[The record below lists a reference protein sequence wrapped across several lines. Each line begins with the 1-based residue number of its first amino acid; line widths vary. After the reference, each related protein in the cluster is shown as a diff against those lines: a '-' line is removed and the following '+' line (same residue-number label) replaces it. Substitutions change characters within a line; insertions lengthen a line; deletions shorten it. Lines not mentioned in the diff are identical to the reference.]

1 MNPTVAL
8 ALRYVRP
15 RRLSAIGLIGGISVV
30 GIAVGTAALIIVLSL
45 FNGFRGVA
53 IDSMTSAGP
62 HVRVIDDG
70 RPLNDRVQG
79 ATLQSR
85 VVQSTLVVQ
94 LPGRTTAARTIG
106 VNSSESAMRDDIA
119 RATILGVASVETRRG
134 ISGAVISLDMAESMN
149 VYLGDTLVLLA
160 PETIESSLLTMSIPT
175 GVRVEVRGILAPTT
189 GNTATSPQMVV
200 LDSILMSAARASMI
214 AYTYVRLED
223 PRMAETVAQSLRE
236 EGFEAESWQEMHR
249 SMFDMMRLERIGSFI
264 VLSLIVIVAAFNI
277 LVSLTLGVIEKR
289 RDVAILKAL
298 GATDRQIHRIFHV
311 QGLVI
316 GVGSV
321 FIGSVLGVGLCIG
334 QQTFQ
339 WIRFDIS
346 QGYAI
351 PALPVDVH
359 VLDVIVVACMGILCA
374 GLAAQY
380 PARRAARIVVADAI
394 RSR

>member
-1 MNPTVAL
+1 M
-8 ALRYVRP
+8 
-15 RRLSAIGLIGGISVV
+15 

-53 IDSMTSAGP
+53 VDSMTSTGP
-62 HVRVIDDG
+62 HVRILDDG
-70 RPLNDRVQG
+70 QPLRDRLQG

-85 VVQSTLVVQ
+85 VMQSTLVVQ
-94 LPGRTTAARTIG
+94 LPGRTTAARAIG
-106 VNSSESAMRDDIA
+106 VSDSESGMRDDVA
-119 RATILGVASVETRRG
+119 RATMIGAASVETRRG
-134 ISGAVISLDMAESMN
+134 ISGAVISLTMAESMN

-175 GVRVEVRGILAPTT
+175 GVRVEVRGILAPAT
-189 GNTATSPQMVV
+189 GNIETAPQMVV
-200 LDSILMSAARASMI
+200 QDSVLISAARSSTT
-214 AYTYVRLED
+214 AYTYVRLAD
-223 PRMAETVAQSLRE
+223 PGMAEFVVHSLRE
-236 EGFEAESWQEMHR
+236 RGFQAESWQQMHR

-289 RDVAILKAL
+289 RDVAILKAI

-316 GVGSV
+316 GLGSV
-321 FIGSVLGVGLCIG
+321 FIGSAIGVGLCIG
-334 QQTFQ
+334 QQVFQ
-339 WIRFDIS
+339 WIRFDVA

-351 PALPVDVH
+351 PALPVEVH
-359 VLDVIVVACMGILCA
+359 ALDVIVVACLGILCA

-380 PARRAARIVVADAI
+380 PARRAARIVVAEAI

>member
-53 IDSMTSAGP
+53 IDSMTSTGP
-62 HVRVIDDG
+62 HIRVVDDG
-70 RPLNDRVQG
+70 RPLADRVPD
-79 ATLQSR
+79 ATLRSR
-85 VVQSTLVVQ
+85 VVQSTIVVQ

-106 VNSSESAMRDDIA
+106 VPSETGMREDIA
-119 RATILGVASVETRRG
+119 RATMIGEADVEMRRG
-134 ISGAVISLDMAESMN
+134 ITGAVLSLDMAESMN

-160 PETIESSLLTMSIPT
+160 PESIESSLLTMSIPT
-175 GVRVEVRGILAPTT
+175 GVSVEVRGILAPSAGAATT
-189 GNTATSPQMVV
+189 TPQMVV
-200 LDSILMSAARASMI
+200 LDTVLTSAARASTT
-214 AYTYVRLED
+214 AYTYIRIAD
-223 PRMAETVAQSLRE
+223 PRNAERLAQSLRDA
-236 EGFEAESWQEMHR
+236 GFRAESWQELHR
-249 SMFDMMRLERIGSFI
+249 TMFDMMRLERIGSFI

-289 RDVAILKAL
+289 RDVAILKAI
-298 GATDRQIHRIFHV
+298 GATDRQIHRVFHV

-321 FIGSVLGVGLCIG
+321 MIGSLLGVGLCIG
-334 QQTFQ
+334 QRTFQ
-339 WIRFDIS
+339 WIRFDVT

-359 VLDVIVVACMGILCA
+359 VLDVVVVACMGILCA

-380 PARRAARIVVADAI
+380 PARRAARITIADAV